1 MREVSKQLI
10 KAKPAFHKATFLK
23 PVHRTAE
30 FCSTC
35 HKVHIPG
42 ALNDYKEFL
51 RGQNHYDSFILS
63 GVSGRGARSF
73 YYPPKAEGRCAE
85 TRHMPLRTSGDFG
98 AQPFDD
104 SGALQIHDHAFIAA
118 NTGGAGT
125 CAAMPTRS
133 RPSRRSSTRSSPSTS
148 SACVR
153 AAPCRGG

>member
-1 MREVSKQLI
+1 M
-10 KAKPAFHKATFLK
+10 
-23 PVHRTAE
+23 HRTAE

-73 YYPPKAEGRCAE
+73 YYPPKAEARCAGC
-85 TRHMPLRTSGDFG
+85 HMPLRPSRDFG

-104 SGALQIHDHAFIAA
+104 SGALQIHDHRFTAA
-118 NTGGAGT
+118 NTGVSHLRGDADTRQGAAGL
-125 CAAMPTRS
+125 PRQGRDPRHL
-133 RPSRRSSTRSSPSTS
+133 RPARGRHDF
-148 SACVR
+148 R
-153 AAPCRGG
+153 AA